1 MTTAR
6 KKTPSRR
13 PPGKAG
19 RATKRASKRGRGR
32 KKARSG
38 RQRLVLTLTALVFLG
53 AAGLLTMVGVFAYY
67 SRDLPTV
74 AALRDYEP
82 AQVTR
87 IVDRRGAVLN
97 EVFEERRTVVPME
110 RIPRVLVLSVLA
122 AEDADFYRHRGLDY
136 AGIVRALLRDA
147 ISGRAM
153 QGASTITQQIVKN
166 VLLTPERT
174 IERKVRELILARRLE
189 QELSKDD
196 ILGLYLNHIYFG
208 HGRYGVQE
216 ASLYYFG
223 KDVSELSL
231 AEASLMAG
239 IPQAPARLSPA
250 KHPQAAKQRQQYVL
264 TQLSAKRLQYWPD
277 LTEAQID
284 GARTEKVKVVADANV
299 EGGAPEV
306 VGQAKRVL
314 LEAVGEQAAKRGGYT
329 VKTTIDLAL
338 QAKVRAA
345 LRRGLERLDARRELV
360 GPLRKPGKRTKRP
373 KQVAKLRVGRA
384 YDAVVTGTDDA
395 TGTIRLSLA
404 GHGAEASLSASKRF
418 NPEQLPA
425 SKFAP
430 KGARV
435 RASVLRLPTKGPV
448 AAKLEIGPQGAVV
461 VIDPRSREVL
471 ALVGGDRATYG
482 FNRATQAVR
491 QPGSTFKPIA
501 YGLALDS
508 GKYTPASLVLD
519 APEVYDEWKPDNYET
534 RNYAGAVRLRQG
546 LAKSIN
552 LVAVRVTADLTPASV
567 AEFARDLGIET
578 KLEEDLALSLGASG
592 VRPIELVNAY
602 ATFASGGR
610 YQRERLVRSIVR
622 GDGERIAMPEQ
633 EPPRDVMQPAAAY
646 LLTSMLQS
654 VVQEGTARAARKLKR
669 PAAGKTGTSNKARDA
684 WFVGFTPEI
693 VVGVWIGYD
702 DHRPLGRGE
711 SGAKTALPIWL
722 DVVKAAVGDRPPVD
736 FPVPS
741 GVVRVQIDPKSGK
754 LAYEG
759 QEDALEEV
767 FLAGTEPTESAPPPD
782 VVDERAYIMQ
792 QL

>member
-448 AAKLEIGPQGAVV
+448 PAKLEIGPQGAVV